1 MAEYHKYVFDQEK
14 REFLG
19 HFEEMYAAEGEKIFD
34 SWHQEDQRD
43 LSKIIAKALLAQYCF
58 SSILDLGCG
67 KGAFTHCLKKH
78 NNRVIAIDIS
88 ETALQMARAR
98 YADVE
103 FHRAD
108 LNHQSLTKIIPHG
121 VDLAVALETFSYLA
135 HWEVVLKDLAA
146 LAGHLLVVLY
156 LPENPIGFVKSE
168 EQLLLAFS
176 ESFEIIQDIRM
187 RSMKKIILFG
197 KSKRR

>member
-19 HFEEMYAAEGEKIFD
+19 HFEQMYAAEGEKIFD

-43 LSKIIAKALLAQYCF
+43 LSKVVAKGLLAQYCF
-58 SSILDLGCG
+58 STILDLGCG
-67 KGAFTHCLKKH
+67 KGAFTHGLKKRG
-78 NNRVIAIDIS
+78 NRVIAIDVS
-88 ETALQMARAR
+88 ATALRMARAR
-98 YADVE
+98 YGDIE
-103 FHRAD
+103 FHCAD
-108 LNHQSLTKIIPHG
+108 LNHQSLKDIIPQG
-121 VDLAVALETFSYLA
+121 VELAVSLETFSYLA
-135 HWEVVLKDLAA
+135 HWEAVLDDLAA
-146 LAGHLLVVLY
+146 LAGHFLVVLY
-156 LPENPIGFVKSE
+156 LPENPIGFIKSE
-168 EQLLLAFS
+168 EQLLLAFG

>member
-1 MAEYHKYVFDQEK
+1 MAAYHEYVFDQEK
-14 REFLG
+14 RELLG
-19 HFEEMYAAEGEKIFD
+19 RFEQMYAAEGEKIFD

-43 LSKIIAKALLAQYCF
+43 LSKIFAKSLLSQYCF

-67 KGAFTHCLKKH
+67 KGAFTHGLKKR

-98 YADVE
+98 YADIE
-103 FHRAD
+103 FLRAD
-108 LNHQSLTKIIPHG
+108 LNHQSLAKIIPQG
-121 VDLAVALETFSYLA
+121 VELAVALETFSYLA
-135 HWEVVLKDLAA
+135 HWEVVLQDLAA

-156 LPENPIGFVKSE
+156 LPENPIGFIKSE